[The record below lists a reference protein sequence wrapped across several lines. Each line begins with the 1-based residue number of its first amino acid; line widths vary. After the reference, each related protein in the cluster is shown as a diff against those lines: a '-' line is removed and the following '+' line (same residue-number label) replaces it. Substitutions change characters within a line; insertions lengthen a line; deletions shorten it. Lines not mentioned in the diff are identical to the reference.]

1 MRRFH
6 PLVSAG
12 PMRHR
17 PVSNV
22 ELAPRMASAITTVV
36 ILCFF
41 GVALT
46 YAVKGGFGAL
56 KLTVFGVLMLM
67 LLGLQFCHS
76 FPARVP
82 RWARHQ
88 RVTLAVQAALT
99 FAPFTFFG
107 AAWLGMP
114 GFLCSSCLLVLRP
127 ALAWAAFAVVVVA
140 TGAVQFL
147 VGYGADQLPYNTVA
161 TVLTGLVVYGLSRL
175 TGLIAEVQA
184 ARDELV
190 RVTLAQERVR
200 FARDLH
206 DLLGFSLSTIT
217 LKCELAHRLVR
228 VDPERAESEITE
240 IVQAT
245 RQASA
250 EVRSVAGSYLR
261 VSLDRELP
269 AAASLLRAVG
279 IHTEVRVAQ
288 GEVSSAV
295 DAVLATVLRE
305 GVTNMLRHSKAQNCV
320 IEAAA
325 ADGSVRLVIANDGL
339 RDGIRDARG
348 AHFAE
353 VPGGVASGGNGLC
366 SLAARATALGGRLD
380 SGERPD
386 GWFELSV
393 VLPAQAAGKGGKGA
407 VTASR
412 NP

>member
-1 MRRFH
+1 MRQ
-6 PLVSAG
+6 
-12 PMRHR
+12 R

-46 YAVKGGFGAL
+46 YAASGGLGAL
-56 KLTVFGVLMLM
+56 GLTAFCVLMAL

-76 FPARVP
+76 FPARAP
-82 RWARHQ
+82 RWARHN
-88 RVTLAVQAALT
+88 RITLAAQAVLT
-99 FAPFTFFG
+99 FGPFAFFG
-107 AAWLGMP
+107 EAWLGMP

-127 ALAWAAFAVVVVA
+127 ALAWAAFGLVLVA
-140 TGAVQFL
+140 TGTVHFL
-147 VGYGADQLPYNTVA
+147 VGYGAGELAYNMVA

-217 LKCELAHRLVR
+217 LKCELVHRLVR
-228 VDPERAESEITE
+228 VDPERAETEITE
-240 IVQAT
+240 IVQAA

-261 VSLDRELP
+261 MSLDRELP

-279 IHTEVRVAQ
+279 IHAEVRVAA
-288 GEVSSAV
+288 GEVSPAV
-295 DAVLATVLRE
+295 DSVLATVLRE
-305 GVTNMLRHSKAQNCV
+305 GVTNILRHSKAQKCV
-320 IEAAA
+320 IRADTE
-325 ADGSVRLVIANDGL
+325 DGSVRLVIANDGL
-339 RDGIRDARG
+339 RDARS
-348 AHFAE
+348 AHFAD
-353 VPGGVASGGNGLC
+353 VPGGAGCGGNGLS
-366 SLAARATALGGRLD
+366 SLAARAQALGGRLT
-380 SGERPD
+380 SGERAD
-386 GWFELSV
+386 GWFELAV
-393 VLPAQAAGKGGKGA
+393 TLPAQAEEDA
-407 VTASR
+407 TARLPADPAPGRS
-412 NP
+412 

>member
-1 MRRFH
+1 MRWFR
-6 PLVSAG
+6 PLVSAR
-12 PMRHR
+12 PLRHR

-22 ELAPRMASAITTVV
+22 ELAPRMASAVTTVV

-46 YAVKGGFGAL
+46 YAVSGGFGAL
-56 KLTVFGVLMLM
+56 KLAVFGVLMLM

-76 FPARVP
+76 FPARAP
-82 RWARHQ
+82 RWARQ
-88 RVTLAVQAALT
+88 RGLTLALQTVLT
-99 FAPFTFFG
+99 FAPFVFFG

-127 ALAWAAFAVVVVA
+127 ALAWAAFGLAVVA

-147 VGYGADQLPYNTVA
+147 VGYGVAQLPYNTVA

-175 TGLIAEVQA
+175 TGVIAEVQA

-250 EVRSVAGSYLR
+250 EVRSVASSYLR
-261 VSLDRELP
+261 MSLERELE
-269 AAASLLRAVG
+269 AASSLLRAVG
-279 IHTEVRVAQ
+279 IHAEVRVAT
-288 GEVSSAV
+288 GPVSPAV
-295 DAVLATVLRE
+295 DVVLATVLRE

-320 IEAAA
+320 IEAAHGA
-325 ADGSVRLVIANDGL
+325 GRVHLVIANDGL
-339 RDGIRDARG
+339 RDARS
-348 AHFAE
+348 AHFPEAS
-353 VPGGVASGGNGLC
+353 GVASAGGNGLS
-366 SLAARATALGGRLD
+366 SLAARAAAIGGRLD

-386 GWFELSV
+386 GWFRLAV
-393 VLPAQAAGKGGKGA
+393 DLPAQATGQDGEDALTTG
-407 VTASR
+407 R
-412 NP
+412 HP

>member
-1 MRRFH
+1 MRQ
-6 PLVSAG
+6 
-12 PMRHR
+12 R

-46 YAVKGGFGAL
+46 YAASGGLGAL
-56 KLTVFGVLMLM
+56 GLTAFCVLMVL

-76 FPARVP
+76 FPARAP
-82 RWARHQ
+82 RWARHN
-88 RVTLAVQAALT
+88 RVTLAAQAVLT
-99 FAPFTFFG
+99 FGPFAFFG
-107 AAWLGMP
+107 EAWLGMP

-127 ALAWAAFAVVVVA
+127 ALAWAAFGLVLGA
-140 TGAVQFL
+140 TGAVHFL
-147 VGYGADQLPYNTVA
+147 VGYGAGELAYNMVA

-217 LKCELAHRLVR
+217 LKCELVHRLVR
-228 VDPERAESEITE
+228 VDPERAETEITE
-240 IVQAT
+240 IVQAA

-261 VSLDRELP
+261 MSLDRELP

-279 IHTEVRVAQ
+279 IHAEVRVAA
-288 GEVSSAV
+288 GEVSPAV
-295 DAVLATVLRE
+295 DSVLATVLRE
-305 GVTNMLRHSKAQNCV
+305 GVTNILRHSKAQKCV
-320 IEAAA
+320 IKADAE
-325 ADGSVRLVIANDGL
+325 DGSVRLVIANDGL
-339 RDGIRDARG
+339 RDARS
-348 AHFAE
+348 AHFAD
-353 VPGGVASGGNGLC
+353 VPGGAACGGNGLS
-366 SLAARATALGGRLD
+366 SLAARAQALGGRLT
-380 SGERPD
+380 SGERAD
-386 GWFELSV
+386 GWFELAV
-393 VLPAQAAGKGGKGA
+393 ALPAQAEEDA
-407 VTASR
+407 TARLPADRTPGRS
-412 NP
+412 